1 MRPFL
6 IAIFF
11 LALCGRSAL
20 AQLAVEEADETGV
33 LNPTDFS
40 WRAYM
45 DRLDRFPDR
54 IGLICDSAYYLD
66 KTGDHQAG
74 FAFFQECAKRGNP
87 PSMIYL
93 STFYD
98 EGKGTAVD
106 HAEATKWLK
115 RAAETGYGLAQ
126 YHYGIALLRGQGVDQ
141 NVREGRL
148 WITKAADQQDQD
160 AIALVKSGFK
170 LDE

>member
-1 MRPFL
+1 MRL
-6 IAIFF
+6 LSAVFF
-11 LALCGRSAL
+11 LAALSSQSAW
-20 AQLAVEEADETGV
+20 AQFAIEEGDETGT

-115 RAAETGYGLAQ
+115 RAAETGYSLAQ
-126 YHYGIALLRGQGVDQ
+126 YHYGMALLRGQGVTQ
-141 NVREGRL
+141 NVPEGRA
-148 WITKAADQQDQD
+148 WITKAADQQDRD
-160 AIALVKSGFK
+160 AMALVKSGFK
-170 LDE
+170 VD